1 MPLDFAVSVI
11 GQTCEALE
19 FAHERGVIHRDIKP
33 ENIMISASEGVKVVD
48 FGISKLANAPVKTTS
63 GLLMGTPYYM
73 SYEQAQGIAVVPG
86 SDIYSLGIVLY
97 EMLTGQWPFEGDP
110 LTVVGKHLTD
120 TPLAPRQLNPKI
132 PSELN
137 GAILRALEKDQAR
150 RFRHARAFAE
160 AIGYRADQT
169 LHVAI
174 PVLTRS
180 APAPRAVN
188 PRLVVTSG
196 SMKGKVLACGA
207 GTALS
212 RSAVDPN
219 DGLISRQHARLVQS
233 GDQFFIED
241 LGSRNG
247 TYVNGERLTGRRR
260 LKPKD
265 QVLLGT
271 THLIFEV

>member
-1 MPLDFAVSVI
+1 
-11 GQTCEALE
+11 
-19 FAHERGVIHRDIKP
+19 
-33 ENIMISASEGVKVVD
+33 
-48 FGISKLANAPVKTTS
+48 
-63 GLLMGTPYYM
+63 
-73 SYEQAQGIAVVPG
+73 
-86 SDIYSLGIVLY
+86 
-97 EMLTGQWPFEGDP
+97 
-110 LTVVGKHLTD
+110 
-120 TPLAPRQLNPKI
+120 
-132 PSELN
+132 
-137 GAILRALEKDQAR
+137 
-150 RFRHARAFAE
+150 
-160 AIGYRADQT
+160 
-169 LHVAI
+169 VAI